1 MPSVLSSLANTVA
14 GVAGG
19 VGGGY
24 GRAHLSRHGNKFS
37 GGAGGL
43 PAYEDYDYNYSAG
56 AEHYVSRLNTKLIYF
71 EILFINIIIVIL
83 CLHPPIGQVTKLALR
98 SPER

>member
-56 AEHYVSRLNTKLIYF
+56 AEHYVSRLNTKLTF
-71 EILFINIIIVIL
+71 GNIIYKYNVCGPL
-83 CLHPPIGQVTKLALR
+83 SS
-98 SPER
+98 SPQRTGDKVGLEEP